1 MGTRSA
7 GTVVLVHFPFSDL
20 SQTKL
25 RPALVLADAGRG
37 DLVLCQITSRPYGD
51 PATIPLQLTDFETGG
66 LRVVSYARPAK
77 LFTAGSALISSDVG
91 TVSREA
97 LERIVEATVRLLR
110 SGTS

>member
-1 MGTRSA
+1 MGTRPA

-37 DLVLCQITSRPYGD
+37 GLVLCQITSRPYGD
-51 PATIPLQLTDFETGG
+51 PAAIPLQLTDFETGG
-66 LRVVSYARPAK
+66 LRVLSYARPAK
-77 LFTAGSALISSDVG
+77 LFTASSALISSHVG

-97 LERIVEATVRLLR
+97 LKRIVEATVRLLR